1 VEGSKSS
8 KEFLQTFSEF
18 RGFGMQEIA
27 DQLEGHDIYLR
38 CPGEVNLGNWFSDR
52 VILIGDA
59 AHAFIPEMPL
69 GALLAIEDG
78 YFLAKEIAAS
88 IGKSTEE
95 ESLLSQSLR
104 DWCQRRKE
112 RIEPI
117 RRETKRLALK
127 THQEHGYFTP
137 AFIENW
143 RMKWIY
149 STFNARRRAQ
159 RLFFKL
165 GPEQYQ

>member
-1 VEGSKSS
+1 
-8 KEFLQTFSEF
+8 
-18 RGFGMQEIA
+18 
-27 DQLEGHDIYLR
+27 
-38 CPGEVNLGNWFSDR
+38 
-52 VILIGDA
+52 
-59 AHAFIPEMPL
+59 
-69 GALLAIEDG
+69 LAIEDG